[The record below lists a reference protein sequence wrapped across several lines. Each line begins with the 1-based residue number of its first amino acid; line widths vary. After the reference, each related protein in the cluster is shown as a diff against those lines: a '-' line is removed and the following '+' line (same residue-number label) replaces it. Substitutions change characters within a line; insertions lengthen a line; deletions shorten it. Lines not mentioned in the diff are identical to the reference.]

1 MANASFE
8 GDIVIRSQET
18 LNLLL
23 DSIIRFVRE
32 RLVPNEEIVAETD
45 QIPAALLR
53 PRLDHGRRSAGR
65 YRTRQDVTGV
75 SFGNRQQ

>member
-1 MANASFE
+1 
-8 GDIVIRSQET
+8 VIRSQET

-45 QIPAALLR
+45 QI
-53 PRLDHGRRSAGR
+53 
-65 YRTRQDVTGV
+65 Q
-75 SFGNRQQ
+75 